1 MSADKQMLKEIVL
14 EQRKSLKKLD
24 KGIRREAMAKVERYS
39 RLPHVV
45 VLAGIRRCGKSTLL
59 RQTLDAVARD
69 GYYVN
74 FEDERFLDF
83 GVRDFNDLYEILVET
98 FGEKKIFLFDE
109 IQNVAQWERFV
120 RRMYDAGHKF
130 FITGSNASLLSRELG
145 TKLTGRH
152 VTCDLFPFSFREYL
166 KFVRYDFNEEDFFET
181 RKRAA
186 IKKHFHDYMEKGGM
200 PEYLKYGDE
209 ESLKK
214 VYNDVLYRDVA
225 AKYSIEDVKALREL
239 SFYLI
244 SNISSSYTYNR
255 LKKFLKLGSFNTVK
269 NYINHLEDS
278 FLFYSVELYSPSLKK
293 QMVSPRK
300 IYCADNGL
308 ANAVSFRFS
317 ADKGKYLE
325 NLVFLELK
333 RRGKDIYYYKTINN
347 LEVDFFLRGKKPELI
362 QVSWNLAGEK
372 TKEREV
378 KALLGAMDE
387 LKLKQGL
394 LLTDSEEDIL
404 EYGKKKIIV
413 KPAWKWLLEK

>member
-1 MSADKQMLKEIVL
+1 MDKQLLKEIVV
-14 EQRKSLKKLD
+14 EQGKSLKKLE
-24 KGIRREAMAKVERYS
+24 KGTKREAMAKIEKYS
-39 RLPHVV
+39 RLPQAV

-59 RQTLDAVARD
+59 RQTLDMVVRD

-74 FEDERFLDF
+74 FEDERLLDF
-83 GVRDFNDLYEILVET
+83 NVRDFNDLYEILIET
-98 FGEKKIFLFDE
+98 YGEKKIFLFDE

-120 RRMYDAGHKF
+120 RRMYDTGHKF

-145 TKLTGRH
+145 TKLTGRY
-152 VTCDLFPFSFREYL
+152 VSCDLFPFSFREYL
-166 KFVRYDFNEEDFFET
+166 KFVKYDFNKEDFYQT
-181 RKRAA
+181 GKRAA
-186 IKKHFHDYMEKGGM
+186 LKKHFNDYLEKGGM
-200 PEYLKYGDE
+200 PEYLRYGDKE
-209 ESLKK
+209 ALKK

-225 AKYSIEDVKALREL
+225 AKYSIEDIKSLREL

-244 SNISSSYTYNR
+244 SNLSSSYTFNS

-308 ANAVSFRFS
+308 ADSVAFKFS

-333 RRGKDIYYYKTINN
+333 RREKEVYYYKTENN
-347 LEVDFFLRGKKPELI
+347 FEVDFFLRGKKKELI
-362 QVSWNLAGEK
+362 QVSWNLADKK
-372 TKEREV
+372 TKDREL
-378 KALLGAMDE
+378 KALLEAMDE
-387 LKLKQGL
+387 LKLNRGL
-394 LLTDSEEDIL
+394 VLTDDDEETL
-404 EYGKKKIIV
+404 KHGKKTIEI
-413 KPAWKWLLEK
+413 KPVYKWLLGEMN